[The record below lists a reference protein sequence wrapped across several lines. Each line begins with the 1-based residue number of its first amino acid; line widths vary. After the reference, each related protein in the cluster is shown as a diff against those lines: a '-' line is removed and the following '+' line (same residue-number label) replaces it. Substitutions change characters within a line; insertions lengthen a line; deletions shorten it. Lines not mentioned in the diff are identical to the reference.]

1 MLHPSGF
8 REYDARWLW
17 GEQIDAEGIRT
28 VGRCLAGVA
37 RLRAVEPRFVV
48 GHDFRAYSEAVKAA
62 LIDGL
67 VAGGATVL
75 DVGLCLS
82 PMAYFAQGW
91 LDAPGVAMVTAS
103 HNPNG
108 WTGVKMGL
116 GPPLTFGPE
125 EMSQLR
131 DLALG
136 DGAEPAP
143 GGSVERIQGLA
154 EAWTA
159 DLAARVRLER
169 PLRVVCACGNG
180 TAGAFAPAAL
190 RAMGAEVIE
199 MDCDLDWTFP
209 RYDPNPED
217 REMLAEMSRRV
228 RETDAD
234 LALGFDG
241 DGDRCGVVDDRGEP
255 IFADKMGLL
264 IARGLAPDHR
274 GARFVVDV
282 KSTGLF
288 DADPVLAAHGCAV
301 DWWMTGHSH
310 MKRRVAETGA
320 LMGFEK
326 SGHFFPAAPLGRGYD
341 DGVATAGLVLELI
354 ARAGRPLSALRAELA
369 PAWTSL
375 TMSPHCPDAAKYGV
389 VADLTAEFEADT
401 AEGRA
406 ILGRRIVEV
415 VTINGARVKLEDGSW
430 LLVRA
435 SSNKPELVVVVESL
449 RSEADMRGLFHEGV
463 KPRLARHPQV
473 GAFNQEI

>member
-17 GEQIDAEGIRT
+17 EAQVDADG
-28 VGRCLAGVA
+28 
-37 RLRAVEPRFVV
+37 LRAVGRAFAALARERGVGRVVV
-48 GHDFRAYSEAVKAA
+48 GHDWRSYSEAVKAA
-62 LIDGL
+62 LTEGL
-67 VAGGATVL
+67 VDGGLTVL
-75 DVGLCLS
+75 DVGLCLT
-82 PMAYFAQGW
+82 PMAYFAQSW
-91 LDAPGVAMVTAS
+91 LEAPGIAMVTAS

-116 GPPLTFGPE
+116 EPPLTFGPDD
-125 EMSQLR
+125 MAALKA
-131 DLALG
+131 LALG
-136 DGAEPAP
+136 GGGEPAS
-143 GGSVERIQGLA
+143 GGAVERVEGLA

-159 DLAARVRLER
+159 DLAARVRLDR
-169 PLRVVCACGNG
+169 PLKVVCACGNG
-180 TAGAFAPAAL
+180 TAGAFAPGAL
-190 RAMGAEVIE
+190 RAMGAEVVE
-199 MDCDLDWTFP
+199 MDCELDWTFP

-217 REMLAEMSRRV
+217 REMLSEISRRV
-228 RETDAD
+228 LETGAD
-234 LALGFDG
+234 LGLGFDG
-241 DGDRCGVVDDRGEP
+241 DGDRCGVVDDRGQP

-264 IARGLAPDHR
+264 LARGLAADHP

-288 DADPVLAAHGCAV
+288 DTDPVLAAHGCVV

-310 MKRRVAETGA
+310 MKRRVATTGA

-341 DGVATAGLVLELI
+341 DGVATAGLVMDLV
-354 ARAGRPLSALRAELA
+354 ARAGLPLSALREDLA

-375 TMSPHCPDAAKYGV
+375 TMSPHCADATKYDV
-389 VADLTAEFEADT
+389 VARLTAEFEAD
-401 AEGRA
+401 RA
-406 ILGRRIVEV
+406 AVRTILGRRIVDV

-449 RSEADMRGLFHEGV
+449 RSENDMQALFHEAM
-463 KPRLARHPQV
+463 KPRLTNHPEV
-473 GAFNQEI
+473 GDFNQEV